1 MQLGGGL
8 GESAANIA
16 LESQLL
22 VYTCDKS
29 CIGERDKNC
38 TKNRMCKRAFTQL
51 AFPMSLLV
59 AYS

>member
-8 GESAANIA
+8 GESAAHIT
-16 LESQLL
+16 LESLL

-38 TKNRMCKRAFTQL
+38 TKNRMCKLAFTQL

>member
-16 LESQLL
+16 LERSE
-22 VYTCDKS
+22 
-29 CIGERDKNC
+29 IAGERDKNC